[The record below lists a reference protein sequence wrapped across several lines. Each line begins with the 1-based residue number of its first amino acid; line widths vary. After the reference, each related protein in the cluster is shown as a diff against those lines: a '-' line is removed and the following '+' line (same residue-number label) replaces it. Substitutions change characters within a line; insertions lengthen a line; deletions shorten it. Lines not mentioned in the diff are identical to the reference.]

1 MKTNIFFKNIIL
13 ILLLFA
19 MSVNGQIADGF
30 NTWIPRLYTG
40 NWTQNTAS
48 GTWGVN
54 TGKINPTG
62 SSNGVGTSGYVFL
75 EKTIGAVE
83 GGKIITPVI
92 GLGGAKSI
100 QVRAR
105 VEVKSDVKNIPS
117 PFKIQKSIN
126 NGPWTDVANFSTTS
140 INGVAFNAAVN
151 DFNDNLRL
159 RLYNSTGD
167 DTHRSLFVFDVIV
180 NHSFVLSSDNSTVCS
195 GSPVTLSARSSAP
208 FNYNWTSTAGG
219 NLNQTSGATVTAN
232 PSQSATYTATGTYT
246 TAYGTVTEVKTIN
259 VNVNPKPTATLTGG
273 GTIDIEPGSVNL
285 QVELTGTAPWT
296 VTYTTNGT
304 NPQTVAGITNP
315 SNTLAVSPETNTTYQ
330 LISVSDASCNGT
342 AVGIA
347 SILVNK
353 TVWRQ
358 RNNVVEWSN
367 GLPNATLNTYI
378 FEPYVTSASG
388 SFIAKDLTINNNGLL
403 TVSANTVITANRYN
417 NNITS
422 DRFVVESDA
431 NLMQSS
437 ELANTGNITVRRA
450 ANMAKMH
457 YTYWSSPVA
466 NQNVYAFSDG
476 GLVGGTPKNRFYI
489 YNEPNDLFL
498 ASGINDTYS
507 FRAGQGYAIRGKDSY
522 NTNFNSPA
530 LYTFTFTGIP
540 NNGNLAFQNLKW
552 TNAEHGYNL
561 VGNPYPSNLDFD
573 ALYDANTSLIFGT
586 AYFWTNQQYVPGQL
600 GGDYSGSNYAIYN
613 RSGGVPATFQDGVD
627 SPIPT
632 QYIKVGQGFLVQSM
646 SGSHNQPLQFNN
658 SMRSYS
664 ASSIFFNKQEVKSK
678 DRYWLNL
685 KSPSNINNTILVSY
699 MPGATDGYE
708 RLYDA
713 DILVLGSDAFYTTN
727 GTAKLAIQGR
737 KYPLSSDDVVTLGTK
752 YFETGNYT
760 IFLKEKEGIF
770 DTDQAIYLKDK
781 QLNKVI
787 NLSEEGQYTFAASQ
801 GTNDTRF
808 EVIYQDI
815 LSFDSLNKS
824 AGSVSVAKYEVE
836 VVVKDTTNNITAI
849 DVFDASGKLIQSVSG
864 KNSKEVRLNTS
875 GFIKGVYILKIT
887 SDKGITTKKVIL

>member
-1 MKTNIFFKNIIL
+1 M
-13 ILLLFA
+13 
-19 MSVNGQIADGF
+19 
-30 NTWIPRLYTG
+30 
-40 NWTQNTAS
+40 
-48 GTWGVN
+48 
-54 TGKINPTG
+54 
-62 SSNGVGTSGYVFL
+62 
-75 EKTIGAVE
+75 
-83 GGKIITPVI
+83 
-92 GLGGAKSI
+92 
-100 QVRAR
+100 
-105 VEVKSDVKNIPS
+105 
-117 PFKIQKSIN
+117 
-126 NGPWTDVANFSTTS
+126 
-140 INGVAFNAAVN
+140 
-151 DFNDNLRL
+151 
-159 RLYNSTGD
+159 
-167 DTHRSLFVFDVIV
+167 
-180 NHSFVLSSDNSTVCS
+180 
-195 GSPVTLSARSSAP
+195 
-208 FNYNWTSTAGG
+208 
-219 NLNQTSGATVTAN
+219 
-232 PSQSATYTATGTYT
+232 
-246 TAYGTVTEVKTIN
+246 
-259 VNVNPKPTATLTGG
+259 
-273 GTIDIEPGSVNL
+273 
-285 QVELTGTAPWT
+285 TGTAPWT

-304 NPQTVAGITNP
+304 NPQTVTGITNP
-315 SNTLAVSPETNTTYQ
+315 SNTLTVSPETNTTYQ
-330 LISVSDASCNGT
+330 LIAVSDASCNGT
-342 AVGIA
+342 AVGAA

-353 TVWRQ
+353 TVWRES
-358 RNNVVEWSN
+358 NSVVGWSN

-378 FEPYVTSASG
+378 FEPYVTTVNG

-403 TVSANTVITANRYN
+403 TVSPNTVITANRYIN
-417 NNITS
+417 DITS
-422 DRFVVESDA
+422 DRFIVESDA

-437 ELANTGNITVRRA
+437 ELSNTGDITVRRL

-466 NQNVYAFSDG
+466 NQNVYAFSEG
-476 GLVGGTPKNRFYI
+476 GLVGGTPKNRFYY
-489 YNEPNDLFL
+489 YNESNDMFY
-498 ASGINDTYS
+498 SSSINDAYNFIT
-507 FRAGQGYAIRGKDSY
+507 GQGYAIRGKDSY
-522 NTNFNSPA
+522 NTNFNSPSA
-530 LYTFTFTGIP
+530 YTFTFAGIP

-552 TNAEHGYNL
+552 TNAAHGYNL

-573 ALYDANTSLIFGT
+573 ALYDANTSLIYGT
-586 AYFWTNQQYVPGQL
+586 AYFWTNQQYIPKQQ
-600 GGDYSGSNYAIYN
+600 GGGYSGSNYAIYN

-632 QYIKVGQGFLVQSM
+632 QYIKVGQGFLIQSM

-664 ASSIFFNKQEVKSK
+664 ASSIFFNKQEVRSK

-737 KYPLSSDDVVTLGTK
+737 KYPLRADDVVTLGTK

-787 NLSEEGQYTFAASQ
+787 NLSEEGQYTFAASK

-815 LSFDSLNKS
+815 LSFDSVNRS
-824 AGSVSVAKYEVE
+824 AGSVSVAKDEVD
-836 VVVKDTTNNITAI
+836 VVVRDTTNNITAI
-849 DVFDASGKLIQSVSG
+849 DVFDASGKLVQSVAG
-864 KNSKEVRLNTS
+864 KSQKEVRINTS
-875 GFIKGVYILKIT
+875 GLIKGVYILRIT